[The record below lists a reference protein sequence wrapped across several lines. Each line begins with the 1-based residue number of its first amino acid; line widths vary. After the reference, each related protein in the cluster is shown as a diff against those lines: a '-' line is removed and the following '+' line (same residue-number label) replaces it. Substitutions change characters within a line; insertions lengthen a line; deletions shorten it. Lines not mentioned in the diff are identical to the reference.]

1 MQIEKL
7 TVVGSLYTNIY
18 QLGSS
23 AQALRMLYHRL
34 MSLSKE
40 HAIKKQGMQL
50 IKLMKQIIVVKH
62 LVRCEFEN

>member
-1 MQIEKL
+1 M
-7 TVVGSLYTNIY
+7 VGSLYTNIH

-40 HAIKKQGMQL
+40 PAIKKQGMQL